1 MKKLYYSFK
10 TQLISTIAA
19 NYRKQGGIAKHV
31 SSFNIAY
38 MYQYDLKKLL
48 TTLYNSYNV
57 NTKTNG

>member
-19 NYRKQGGIAKHV
+19 NYRKQGGIARNV
-31 SSFNIAY
+31 SSFNISY

-48 TTLYNSYNV
+48 KTYFDSYKV
-57 NTKTNG
+57 NTKSIG